1 MPKSNYMQL
10 PRSGQLDVRRR
21 RVLTD
26 DVIGSANEASAVAPA
41 APSARTRRTA
51 VHSRPY
57 GESALIDKQPRV
69 TDLIP
74 QRYGIIVLMFLAG
87 LTAVTGLEALYVWM
101 PDLARFSI
109 DGTVAAFDLDAE
121 GSLASWFASTTLSLA
136 ALVSVLIFSIRRHKA
151 DDYHGRYRIWLWAA
165 ACWLAMSVDEGSS
178 LHEGF
183 KELMIHVTGQH
194 GFGDGSVW
202 WIGAYLLVL
211 GVVGVRLLLEM
222 RECRFSTSLLLLA
235 AACYVAAVAAEL
247 GWLVPQ
253 GGPRAV
259 MIEEGCELTGN
270 WFLLLAMT
278 LHARYVLL
286 SAQGAL
292 PPKRERPVKQPKAQT
307 AAKNATESKVSPPKA
322 ADVKVATAPKV
333 ATASKAEAPKPA
345 EAAQKKSWFGR
356 AKVDPAHAAPPAPS
370 KKADVASARTVTAAV
385 KTDARKA
392 AADDDYEFDYD
403 DGDGAR
409 KGKAGGRPN
418 DSDVDAHQRR
428 MSKAERKA
436 LRRQQRDQDDE

>member
-1 MPKSNYMQL
+1 MQL

-26 DVIGSANEASAVAPA
+26 DVIGASEASAAAPA
-41 APSARTRRTA
+41 SPLSRARRA
-51 VHSRPY
+51 VANSRPY
-57 GESALIDKQPRV
+57 GDAALIDKQPRV
-69 TDLIP
+69 TDLVP
-74 QRYGIIVLMFLAG
+74 QRYGIIVLFFLAG
-87 LTAVTGLEALYVWM
+87 LTAVAGLEALYVWM
-101 PDLARFSI
+101 PDLAMFSV
-109 DGTVAAFDLDAE
+109 DGRVAAFDLDAE
-121 GSLASWFASTTLSLA
+121 GSLAAWFASTTLTLA
-136 ALVSVLIFSIRRHKA
+136 ALVSVLVFSIRRHKA

-183 KELMIHVTGQH
+183 KELMVHVTGQH
-194 GFGDGSVW
+194 GFGDGSIW

-211 GVVGVRLLLEM
+211 GVVGLRLLLEM
-222 RECRFSTSLLLLA
+222 RECRLSTTLLLLT
-235 AACYVAAVAAEL
+235 AACYVAAIAAEL

-286 SAQGAL
+286 AAQGMLPRKRAKPVK
-292 PPKRERPVKQPKAQT
+292 PPKALG
-307 AAKNATESKVSPPKA
+307 AAKNGAESKALPQKT
-322 ADVKVATAPKV
+322 ADAKVATAPKV
-333 ATASKAEAPKPA
+333 VAAAKAEAPRAA

-356 AKVDPAHAAPPAPS
+356 AKIDPAHASPPAPS
-370 KKADVASARTVTAAV
+370 KKADVASARTATAAL

-392 AADDDYEFDYD
+392 AVVDDDDFEYD
-403 DGDGAR
+403 DGDGDGER
-409 KGKAGGRPN
+409 KGKPGGRSH
-418 DSDVDAHQRR
+418 DADIDAHQRR

-436 LRRQQRDQDDE
+436 LRRQQRDRDDE